1 MVNND
6 LSDKERWQERYE
18 NGNTPWDSGQPDGNL
33 VVFVENNVIDPSKT
47 LEVGCGTGTNSLY
60 LAEKGFDVTG
70 VDISDIAV
78 EKAIKKAKADGVS
91 CKFTV
96 SNFMEKTV
104 GEDFLFVYDRGCFH
118 TMESDEER
126 LGYALKVH
134 KHLTDDGH
142 WLSVMGS
149 SDDAPRETGPPML
162 SAKNIVDAVEKHFEI
177 LSLTTGEIDTAREK
191 SPKAWICLMKRRDI

>member
-33 VVFVENNVIDPSKT
+33 VVLVENNVIDPSKT

-126 LGYALKVH
+126 LRYALKVH
-134 KHLTDDGH
+134 EHLTDNGH

>member
-60 LAEKGFDVTG
+60 LAEKGFEVTG

-91 CKFTV
+91 CKFLV
-96 SNFMEKTV
+96 ENFMEKTV

-134 KHLTDDGH
+134 EHLTDDGH

-177 LSLTTGEIDTAREK
+177 LSLTTGEIDTDRKE